1 MRKFTNVAKK
11 IFTAALCACLFFNTG
26 LTALAE
32 ENAGDPEAEPLTT
45 APALTVTPAELTL
58 TNGQF
63 TVIQSLAS
71 AEQSEVEKAVEQINA
86 QLLQIPCS
94 GPSFAYAG
102 AGGDEAA
109 ADLYYRYDGDVI
121 YQINEE
127 AVAYLARYIRDAQLA
142 EEAELAFQTL
152 QATPDLDADTLTGGQ
167 YAMECAQVSAINDA
181 MTYTRTPEGVN
192 QVTMRISARYL
203 TAYPVDGIEQPVTYV
218 LAGESATDYHGS
230 TLDRVTNLKLASR
243 SLSERVVKAGESVSC
258 STIFGPRTLKNG
270 YRMAPQFI
278 NGKKADGV
286 GGGICQVSTTIYQ
299 ALMNAG
305 VTVTRRHPHSQ
316 KVDYA
321 ERGMDSAI
329 SQGYKD
335 LIFRNDY
342 MQPIYIQSQ
351 VQDAYVTCKIY
362 VAASDAGT
370 TRYKLWAVDTG
381 KLTADTYLTTYVDGV
396 ETQTRYVDSSRYYR

>member
-1 MRKFTNVAKK
+1 MKKFIKKTNVL
-11 IFTAALCACLFFNTG
+11 AAVLCACLFLAPGF
-26 LTALAE
+26 TARAE
-32 ENAGDPEAEPLTT
+32 EIGSDPEAEPLTT
-45 APALTVTPAELTL
+45 APALTVTPVELTL

-63 TVIQSLAS
+63 TVTQSFS
-71 AEQSEVEKAVEQINA
+71 CAEQEEVQKAVDQINA

-94 GPSFAYAG
+94 GTSFAYAG
-102 AGGDEAA
+102 VNPENGKQEV
-109 ADLYYRYDGDVI
+109 YHRYETDVI
-121 YQINEE
+121 YQISEE
-127 AVAYLARYIRDAQLA
+127 AVPYLTRYIRDAQLA
-142 EEAELAFQTL
+142 EEAEAAFQIL
-152 QATPDLDADTLTGGQ
+152 QATPGIDADTLIGGQ

-181 MTYTRTPEGVN
+181 MTFARTPEGVN
-192 QVTMRISARYL
+192 QVTMRVSARYL
-203 TAYPVDGIEQPVTYV
+203 TAYPVNGEEQPVIYV

-243 SLSERVVKAGESVSC
+243 ALSERVVAAGESVSC
-258 STIFGPRTLKNG
+258 SRIFGPRTLKNG

-305 VTVTRRHPHSQ
+305 MTVTERHPHSQ

-321 ERGMDSAI
+321 ARGMDSAI

-342 MQPIYIQSQ
+342 VQPVYIQSQ

-362 VAASDAGT
+362 VAAADAGT
-370 TRYKLWAVDTG
+370 IRHKLWAVDTG
-381 KLTADTYLTTYVDGV
+381 KLTADTYLTTYVAGV
-396 ETQTRYVDSSRYYR
+396 ETETRYVGSSRYYR